1 MKTLSRILSLVIS
14 LQLAVGCSGSQ
25 ISLLGSGVSG
35 GFGSAFL
42 SGSIAS
48 LEAISNAIMPSAMA
62 AGTLT
67 VYTLDPISLERDE
80 EIYQEDVLG
89 ASVGHTYKIEIPKK
103 HEGKLMEVVFKDA
116 DASIITKSEIEYVPA
131 VESKENQEVTADLSQ
146 AGTVASIVTK
156 ALLTQEIVAGI
167 KEAEIPVKLKELKI
181 EDKKP
186 IFQMLGSD
194 NEAILT
200 QMILN
205 ENTVVQT
212 LKYIVEYSTL
222 VSKEGV
228 LSAGKVATQILE
240 LGVKSSFIEKSQLM
254 FCTRTDVQF
263 FNLQEKSNYYIS
275 FDTTDPD
282 ILKFSK
288 DVYSTVDAKSVADN
302 FIGKVREMAISKKL
316 ASVPNVVL
324 SLKEPLMKDGSQV
337 ISKISECPVSM
348 SGIAPLDESE
358 KVAIEVQEAVK
369 LDMNIVKNA
378 DASAVITKDN
388 AYTFYY
394 NAIEAARVEMRQ
406 RLSLSSI
413 SPDRWDALIEAA
425 AIDARNSLPVIV
437 EEWTKNRIRY
447 SIKHFDLVTLSLDM
461 ELQKASDLLRMAAD
475 NALKEV
481 DERLLA
487 LHIPVEESDVCYT
500 HQKQL
505 AEAEFNA
512 RYEKW
517 KIAYIAA
524 TGK

>member
-25 ISLLGSGVSG
+25 ISLLGSGGS

-48 LEAISNAIMPSAMA
+48 LEAISDAIMPSAMA

-67 VYTLDPISLERDE
+67 VYTLDPISLERDQ

-103 HEGKLMEVVFKDA
+103 HEGKLMEVVFTDS
-116 DASIITKSEIEYVPA
+116 DASIITKSEIEYIPA
-131 VESKENQEVTADLSQ
+131 VESKENQEVKADLSQ

-156 ALLTQEIVAGI
+156 ALLNQEIVSGI

-186 IFQMLGSD
+186 IFQMLGAD

-205 ENTVVQT
+205 KTTVDQT
-212 LKYIVEYSTL
+212 LKYIVEYSAL
-222 VSKEGV
+222 VAKEGV

-275 FDTTDPD
+275 FDTTDAD
-282 ILKFSK
+282 ILKLSK
-288 DVYSTVDAKSVADN
+288 DVYSSVDAKSVADN

-316 ASVPNVVL
+316 ESIPNLVL
-324 SLKEPLMKDGSQV
+324 SLKQPLMKDGSQV
-337 ISKISECPVSM
+337 ITKISACPISS

-358 KVAIEVQEAVK
+358 KVEIVAEEAVK
-369 LDMNIVKNA
+369 LDMNIVRNA
-378 DASAVITKDN
+378 DASSVTTKEN
-388 AYTFYY
+388 AYKFYY

-425 AIDARNSLPVIV
+425 ALDAQNSLPTIV
-437 EEWTKNRIRY
+437 EEWTRNRIRY
-447 SIKHFDLVTLSLDM
+447 NIKHFDAVALSLDM
-461 ELQKASDLLRMAAD
+461 ELQKASDLLKAAGD

-487 LHIPVEESDVCYT
+487 LHIPIEESDICYI

-505 AEAEFNA
+505 VEAEFNA
-512 RYEKW
+512 RYNKW